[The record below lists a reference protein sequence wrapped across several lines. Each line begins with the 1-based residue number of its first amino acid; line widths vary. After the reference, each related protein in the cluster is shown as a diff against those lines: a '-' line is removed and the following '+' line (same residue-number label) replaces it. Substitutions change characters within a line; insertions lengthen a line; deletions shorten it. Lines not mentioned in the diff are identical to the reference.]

1 MGDQLEAAV
10 LGRDLLQCLP
20 IDQPKSRAQRRV
32 PGHDA
37 IQRTLQRLRL
47 QCSAQAQAA
56 ADVIRLTDAL
66 ELRQKPK
73 TLLRKRQHARCIWC
87 QRQNRRQ
94 HGSGRRRHTR
104 GKTLRRRMREQ
115 LSHANFGAQLLTQAR
130 GDPHRQ
136 QRMPTE
142 GKEVIVPPNPLQTQ
156 QFTPDRGNGLFD
168 CALRRFIRMRGISR
182 SVRCRQCLAIQLA
195 VRSQGQ
201 TIQLHIGCR
210 HHVIRQHIR

>member
-1 MGDQLEAAV
+1 M
-10 LGRDLLQCLP
+10 P
-20 IDQPKSRAQRRV
+20 H
-32 PGHDA
+32 HDA

-47 QCSAQAQAA
+47 QRSAQAQATT
-56 ADVIRLTDAL
+56 DVIRLTDAF
-66 ELRQKPK
+66 ELRQEPEP
-73 TLLRKRQHARCIWC
+73 LLREGQHPRRIRL
-87 QRQNRRQ
+87 QRQDRRQ
-94 HGSGRRRHTR
+94 NGSGRGRHTR

-136 QRMPTE
+136 QRMPAE
-142 GKEVIVPPNPLQTQ
+142 GEEVVVPTNRLQTQ
-156 QFTPDRGNGLFD
+156 QIAPDRGNGLFD
-168 CALRRFIRMRGISR
+168 GALRRFIRMRGISR